1 MKSSWLKRNFLTG
14 PIITST
20 CLQLT
25 NKRVQ
30 DATVALLDFIYQ
42 HLEGSKNHA
51 RPAFCGLLIVLEHRA
66 ASPFGTEACWALDTK
81 IIGWILH
88 FLTDR
93 SLTSTSMAVSSL
105 LSYTSCILM
114 TAAVRLKTI
123 ALSSRMIRF
132 YWARWRRMTCPMSR
146 VID

>member
-1 MKSSWLKRNFLTG
+1 MTG
-14 PIITST
+14 PIITS
-20 CLQLT
+20 T

-114 TAAVRLKTI
+114 THTNENHNIKFADDTVLLSPLKEDDVSHVPCHRL
-123 ALSSRMIRF
+123 
-132 YWARWRRMTCPMSR
+132 
-146 VID
+146 D